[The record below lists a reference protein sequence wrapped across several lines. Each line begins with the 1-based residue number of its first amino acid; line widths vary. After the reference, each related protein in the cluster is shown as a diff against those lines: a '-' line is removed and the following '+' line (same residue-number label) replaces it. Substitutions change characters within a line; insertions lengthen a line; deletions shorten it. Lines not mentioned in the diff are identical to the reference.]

1 MTGLPRRW
9 RRRYPAR
16 FVRRAETIRTQT
28 WEGSTMSDSSLF
40 EEGLKVRKEVL
51 GEDYVNKSIAGADEF
66 TRTMAEWST
75 EFCWGALWT
84 RPGLDRRTRSIVN
97 LAMLG
102 ALNRPHELKL
112 HVKGALK
119 NRLTKDEI
127 KEILLQVAV
136 YCGIP
141 SGIDAFRNARGVQ
154 GSGRPMT
161 RLLEP
166 CSTLIVRERG
176 HVGVRHRAR
185 GGPDASTSTPR
196 ARPWSAQVTG
206 PGVN

>member
-1 MTGLPRRW
+1 
-9 RRRYPAR
+9 
-16 FVRRAETIRTQT
+16 
-28 WEGSTMSDSSLF
+28 MSESDLF
-40 EEGLKVRKEVL
+40 KKGLKVRKEVL

-119 NRLTKDEI
+119 NGLTKDEI
-127 KEILLQVAV
+127 KEVLLHVAV
-136 YCGIP
+136 YCGVP
-141 SGIDAFRNARGVQ
+141 AGIDSFRNAREAF
-154 GSGRPMT
+154 RE
-161 RLLEP
+161 LE
-166 CSTLIVRERG
+166 SEKSAKRG
-176 HVGVRHRAR
+176 
-185 GGPDASTSTPR
+185 
-196 ARPWSAQVTG
+196 
-206 PGVN
+206 

>member
-1 MTGLPRRW
+1 VFVGAAHDAAPQIFVTVMIVSQYVKHNIGVDMSPRRGVGFAGDAK
-9 RRRYPAR
+9 R
-16 FVRRAETIRTQT
+16 EK
-28 WEGSTMSDSSLF
+28 STMSQSPMF
-40 EEGLKVRKEVL
+40 EKGLKVRKEVL

-119 NRLTKDEI
+119 NGLTKEEI

-141 SGIDAFRNARGVQ
+141 SGIDAFRNAREAFKEVEN
-154 GSGRPMT
+154 P
-161 RLLEP
+161 
-166 CSTLIVRERG
+166 
-176 HVGVRHRAR
+176 
-185 GGPDASTSTPR
+185 
-196 ARPWSAQVTG
+196 
-206 PGVN
+206 